1 MQIIFSD
8 RAYKSIMAETLEM
21 IDTETGGLF
30 LGTFVDDR
38 CYVVEII
45 DPGIECIFEPAFF
58 EYDKN
63 YTQHLINK
71 IAKIYDYKLE
81 LVGLWHRHPGSFD
94 VFSAIDDITNKR
106 YASMRDEG
114 AISML
119 VNIDTEFRI
128 TPYHVT
134 LPLSYTKIDYKV
146 GDKYIPKDILKL
158 KNEDDFL
165 NKINGY
171 YLERQDK
178 QSQLQQFMEEIM
190 HKLKKYEINF
200 KPDIAMSK
208 DYEVDVDEL
217 IDVILS
223 DINFLSMDLG
233 INVITKFDKK
243 IIKIYQANSD
253 LSINLYRLK
262 DSNYIIS
269 YGESLYSYKEG
280 LLEYLYNSCKKK
292 KITIKDILFKKTIK

>member
-1 MQIIFSD
+1 MQIVFSD

-30 LGTFVDDR
+30 LGAFVDDC
-38 CYVVEII
+38 CYVVENI

-94 VFSAIDDITNKR
+94 VFSAIDDITNER
-106 YASMRDEG
+106 YASMRNEG
-114 AISML
+114 AISIL
-119 VNIDTEFRI
+119 VNIDTDFRI

-146 GDKYIPKDILKL
+146 GDVYLPKNILKL

-171 YLERQDK
+171 YIDK
-178 QSQLQQFMEEIM
+178 QDTLSRLQIFMDEIM
-190 HKLKKYEINF
+190 HELKKYEINF
-200 KPDIAMSK
+200 KPDIEMSK
-208 DYEVDVDEL
+208 DCEVDVDEL
-217 IDVILS
+217 IDVFIS

-243 IIKIYQANSD
+243 VIKIYQVNSD
-253 LSINLYRLK
+253 ISINLYKLK
-262 DSNYIIS
+262 DYNYIIS
-269 YGESLYSYKEG
+269 YGDSLYSYKEG
-280 LLEYLYNSCKKK
+280 LLENLYKRCKKK
-292 KITIKDILFKKTIK
+292 KIRLKDILFNRKIK